1 MAFGVCSASRH
12 TTVIIFFRVTCVGS
26 NRAWFL
32 PEFRNEIDTLE
43 YFDDEDST
51 FGDSV
56 LLFGCGYS
64 GNLRQVATEPERYFS
79 AYFSAY
85 FGHNIVIRPRPR
97 FGHRAGRGRGR
108 DYKILAAAAAF
119 EHFQTVYFG

>member
-1 MAFGVCSASRH
+1 M
-12 TTVIIFFRVTCVGS
+12 
-26 NRAWFL
+26 

-97 FGHRAGRGRGR
+97 AAGRGRARPYGR
-108 DYKILAAAAAF
+108 GRGCGRVLDLEAAAAAAAAAI
-119 EHFQTVYFG
+119 